1 MKGLFLKEFYTIKN
15 DIPMFTLFGILLFV
29 FYKIINVPLADLIVG
44 FVIFILFISNYIK
57 YEILNNKTNF
67 NMYLRVLPIN
77 SNKVIL
83 AKYLFTIL
91 LSSVILFI
99 CLVLLL
105 PFVNEVAQEAKN
117 LKYYLW
123 YLFAFNTMILYFP
136 ITYLV
141 FIYLKE
147 TLIANIISI
156 CLGVS
161 FSLLINGLIAY
172 GLYVIFMKIINSN
185 ISIISESVYLIP
197 SLINTFISSIIGYLI
212 YKCICFK
219 YKKIEY

>member
-1 MKGLFLKEFYTIKN
+1 MKGLFLKEFYTIKD
-15 DIPMFTLFGILLFV
+15 DIPMFILFGILLFI
-29 FYKIINVPLADLIVG
+29 FYKTISAPLADLITG
-44 FVIFILFISNYIK
+44 IAIFLVFISNYIK

-99 CLVLLL
+99 CLVLLS
-105 PFVNEVAQEAKN
+105 PFVNEVAEEVKN
-117 LKYYLW
+117 LKYYLG

-156 CLGVS
+156 CLGLS
-161 FSLLINGLIAY
+161 FSLLINSLIAY

-185 ISIISESVYLIP
+185 MIMISEPIYLIP
-197 SLINTFISSIIGYLI
+197 SLINTFISSIIGYLF

-219 YKKIEY
+219 YRKIEY

>member
-117 LKYYLW
+117 LKYYLG

-156 CLGVS
+156 CLSVS

>member
-1 MKGLFLKEFYTIKN
+1 MKGLFFFLFYTIKN

-117 LKYYLW
+117 LKYYLG

>member
-29 FYKIINVPLADLIVG
+29 LPLADLIVG

-117 LKYYLW
+117 LKYYLG

>member
-117 LKYYLW
+117 LKYYLG